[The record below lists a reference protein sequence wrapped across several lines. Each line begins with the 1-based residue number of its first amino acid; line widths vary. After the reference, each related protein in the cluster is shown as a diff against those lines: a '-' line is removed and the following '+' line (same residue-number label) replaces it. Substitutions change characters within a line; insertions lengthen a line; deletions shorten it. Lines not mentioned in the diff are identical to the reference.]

1 MAQIPSSGAKQL
13 LETDMELLSFVNLML
28 SRKITLLLLEM
39 KSLPSEA
46 MQSDILENNQTS
58 FIPENSSENTLEG
71 MFEAYK
77 EGNKPTMADAI
88 NHEQIDNEDV
98 ENIIDPNDN
107 SDFDN
112 NALLSYYESGDED
125 TSPDD
130 FHLNLDEDSI
140 QMMARELRAQR
151 FRQMADEEIIL
162 EVGQVFSTIDEFKS
176 VLKDFAI
183 QQGCVLHKEKNE
195 RARVTALCANKRCKW
210 RIHASLMVDK
220 ISFMIKTIK
229 GGAHT
234 CVPLIKNLET
244 TSKWVVE
251 KLFSVIKSNPGIS
264 SSSIAYV
271 LLSRFG
277 TATNRRRLYR
287 VKKRVL
293 KMCEGDYINSYALL
307 NDYANV
313 LLMTNNDA
321 TVKISQELVGNENK
335 FKRIFISFKAQQQG
349 FMKGCRGFIGLDGCH
364 LKTSFGG
371 ILISVVALDANNG
384 VFPLAVCLCEVESR
398 ESWTWFLELFKEHM
412 DIHNDMAISFMSD
425 RQKGLIHAL
434 QDVFPSSKTRYC
446 ARHVYANF
454 RKQHSA
460 EILREHFWKAAR
472 ATNKIDFDDAM
483 TAINKI
489 DENAYKWLVDNDP
502 STWSCH
508 HFDPFYKTDHV
519 TNNMSESWNS
529 YLNEY
534 RRKPILEL
542 LEFIRMK
549 LMKRMIRRREKCE
562 DWESN
567 IPPRVQKKIAKIA
580 KAARRVSIIKASKY
594 QFEVVEIMP
603 DMERHYIV
611 DLNKW
616 YCECGG
622 WQMSGLPC
630 KHAMAGILHSHG
642 EPSDYVDKSLTR
654 EAYLLTYSATINP
667 LPDRINWPKID
678 RPILKP
684 PVKKVQP
691 ERPKLNRRKEVN
703 EAKKKPFYKR
713 RFTVKCSICH
723 EMGHNKKKCPAN
735 KGKDVCSSST
745 NYQALAEREA
755 LPVGVGTNKAHQLI
769 GQQQLSTS
777 IKVKQSKVRSMQ
789 ASQAQINQVVAQAQP
804 EQAPG
809 IYGPQITIGQQ
820 QQPAYI
826 IVRQRRARQGH
837 DQGTGNNNNNGVIN
851 TEPVLKK
858 VRKESKDRL
867 NATQPSTSMP
877 DGFGDCM

>member
-1 MAQIPSSGAKQL
+1 MDQIHVKVHFDGKLIDLGEYEIECLSLVALINDVMEKVVNRHQLDDEKFIIMAQIPSSGANQL

-46 MQSDILENNQTS
+46 MQSDILENHETF
-58 FIPENSSENTLEG
+58 FIPENSFENTLER
-71 MFEAYK
+71 MFEVYE
-77 EGNKPTMADAI
+77 EGNKPTMVDAI
-88 NHEQIDNEDV
+88 HYEQVTKWTDEPLDNDDNEPLDNDDANNVDSINWTDDEIGEIVKIDNENV
-98 ENIIDPNDN
+98 ENIIDSSDN

-112 NALLSYYESGDED
+112 KTLLSDYESGDED

-130 FHLNLDEDSI
+130 FHLNLNEDSI
-140 QMMARELRAQR
+140 QMMARELRVQR
-151 FRQMADEEIIL
+151 FKQMADEEIIL
-162 EVGQVFSTIDEFKS
+162 EVGQVFSTVDEFRS

-183 QQGCVLHKEKNE
+183 QQGCVLHREKNE

-220 ISFMIKTIK
+220 ISLMIKTIK

-234 CVPLIKNLET
+234 CVPLIKNPET
-244 TSKWVVE
+244 TSKWVAE
-251 KLFSVIKSNPGIS
+251 KLFGVIKSNPGIS

-277 TATNRRRLYR
+277 TATNRRRLYKA
-287 VKKRVL
+287 KKRVL

-364 LKTSFGG
+364 LKTSSGG

-384 VFPLAVCLCEVESR
+384 VFPLAVCICEVESR

-434 QDVFPSSKTRYC
+434 QDVFPSCETRYC

-472 ATNKIDFDDAM
+472 ATNKTDFDDAM
-483 TAINKI
+483 TVINKI

-508 HFDPFYKTDHV
+508 HFNPFYKTDHV

-534 RRKPILEL
+534 RWKPILEL
-542 LEFIRMK
+542 LEFIRIK
-549 LMKRMIRRREKCE
+549 LMKRMIRRRDKCE

-580 KAARRVSIIKASKY
+580 KATRRVSIIKASKY

-622 WQMSGLPC
+622 
-630 KHAMAGILHSHG
+630 
-642 EPSDYVDKSLTR
+642 
-654 EAYLLTYSATINP
+654 
-667 LPDRINWPKID
+667 
-678 RPILKP
+678 
-684 PVKKVQP
+684 
-691 ERPKLNRRKEVN
+691 
-703 EAKKKPFYKR
+703 
-713 RFTVKCSICH
+713 
-723 EMGHNKKKCPAN
+723 
-735 KGKDVCSSST
+735 
-745 NYQALAEREA
+745 
-755 LPVGVGTNKAHQLI
+755 
-769 GQQQLSTS
+769 
-777 IKVKQSKVRSMQ
+777 
-789 ASQAQINQVVAQAQP
+789 
-804 EQAPG
+804 
-809 IYGPQITIGQQ
+809 
-820 QQPAYI
+820 
-826 IVRQRRARQGH
+826 
-837 DQGTGNNNNNGVIN
+837 
-851 TEPVLKK
+851 
-858 VRKESKDRL
+858 
-867 NATQPSTSMP
+867 
-877 DGFGDCM
+877 

>member
-1 MAQIPSSGAKQL
+1 
-13 LETDMELLSFVNLML
+13 MELLSFVNLML

-46 MQSDILENNQTS
+46 MQSDILENHQTS
-58 FIPENSSENTLEG
+58 FIPENSSKNTLKR
-71 MFEAYK
+71 MFEAYE

-88 NHEQIDNEDV
+88 HHEQVTKWTDEPLDDDDNEPLDNDNANSVDSINWTDDEIGEIVKIDNEDV
-98 ENIIDPNDN
+98 ENIIDSSDN

-112 NALLSYYESGDED
+112 KALLSDYESGDKD
-125 TSPDD
+125 TSLDD

-140 QMMARELRAQR
+140 QMMARELRAQM

-162 EVGQVFSTIDEFKS
+162 EVGQV
-176 VLKDFAI
+176 
-183 QQGCVLHKEKNE
+183 EKNE
-195 RARVTALCANKRCKW
+195 RARVTALCSNKRCKW

-234 CVPLIKNLET
+234 CVPLIKNPET
-244 TSKWVVE
+244 TSKWVAE
-251 KLFSVIKSNPGIS
+251 KLFGVIKSNPEIS
-264 SSSIAYV
+264 SSSIASV

-277 TATNRRRLYR
+277 TATNRRRLYTA
-287 VKKRVL
+287 KKRVL

-307 NDYANV
+307 NDYANI

-371 ILISVVALDANNG
+371 ILISAVALDANNG
-384 VFPLAVCLCEVESR
+384 VFPLAVCICEVESR
-398 ESWTWFLELFKEHM
+398 ESWTWFLELFKQHM

-425 RQKGLIHAL
+425 RQK
-434 QDVFPSSKTRYC
+434 
-446 ARHVYANF
+446 
-454 RKQHSA
+454 
-460 EILREHFWKAAR
+460 
-472 ATNKIDFDDAM
+472 
-483 TAINKI
+483 
-489 DENAYKWLVDNDP
+489 VDNDP

-519 TNNMSESWNS
+519 THKMSESWNS

-549 LMKRMIRRREKCE
+549 LMKRMIKRREKCE

-580 KAARRVSIIKASKY
+580 KAARRVSVIKASKY

-667 LPDRINWPKID
+667 LPDRTNWPKID

-691 ERPKLNRRKEVN
+691 GRPKLNRRKEVN
-703 EAKKKPFYKR
+703 EAKKKPFHKR

-723 EMGHNKKKCPAN
+723 EMGHNNKKCPA
-735 KGKDVCSSST
+735 
-745 NYQALAEREA
+745 Y
-755 LPVGVGTNKAHQLI
+755 
-769 GQQQLSTS
+769 
-777 IKVKQSKVRSMQ
+777 KV
-789 ASQAQINQVVAQAQP
+789 
-804 EQAPG
+804 
-809 IYGPQITIGQQ
+809 
-820 QQPAYI
+820 
-826 IVRQRRARQGH
+826 
-837 DQGTGNNNNNGVIN
+837 
-851 TEPVLKK
+851 
-858 VRKESKDRL
+858 
-867 NATQPSTSMP
+867 
-877 DGFGDCM
+877 

>member
-1 MAQIPSSGAKQL
+1 MDQIHVKVHFDGKLIDLGEYEIECLSLVALINYVMEKVVNRHRLDDEKFMIMAQIPSSGAKQL

-39 KSLPSEA
+39 KSLPLEA
-46 MQSDILENNQTS
+46 MQSDILENHQTS
-58 FIPENSSENTLEG
+58 FIPENSSENTLKR
-71 MFEAYK
+71 MFEAY
-77 EGNKPTMADAI
+77 EEDNKPTMADAI
-88 NHEQIDNEDV
+88 HHEQVTKWTDKPLDNDDNEPLDNDDANSVDSINWTDDEIGEIVKIDNEDV
-98 ENIIDPNDN
+98 QNIIDSSDN

-112 NALLSYYESGDED
+112 KALLSDYESGDED

-151 FRQMADEEIIL
+151 FKQMANEEIIL
-162 EVGQVFSTIDEFKS
+162 EVGQVFSTVDKFRS
-176 VLKDFAI
+176 VLKEFAI
-183 QQGCVLHKEKNE
+183 QQGCVLHMEKNE
-195 RARVTALCANKRCKW
+195 RARVTALYANKRCKW
-210 RIHASLMVDK
+210 RIHALLMVDK
-220 ISFMIKTIK
+220 ICFMIKTIK

-234 CVPLIKNLET
+234 CIPLIKNPET
-244 TSKWVVE
+244 TSKWVAE
-251 KLFSVIKSNPGIS
+251 KLFGVIKSNPRIS
-264 SSSIAYV
+264 SSSIASV
-271 LLSRFG
+271 LLNRFG

-287 VKKRVL
+287 AKKRVL
-293 KMCEGDYINSYALL
+293 KMCDGDYINSYALL

-321 TVKISQELVGNENK
+321 IVKINQELVGNENK

-384 VFPLAVCLCEVESR
+384 VFPLAVCICE
-398 ESWTWFLELFKEHM
+398 
-412 DIHNDMAISFMSD
+412 
-425 RQKGLIHAL
+425 KGLIHAF
-434 QDVFPSSKTRYC
+434 QYVFPSFETRYC

-472 ATNKIDFDDAM
+472 ATNKTDFDDAM

-534 RRKPILEL
+534 RRKPILE
-542 LEFIRMK
+542 
-549 LMKRMIRRREKCE
+549 
-562 DWESN
+562 
-567 IPPRVQKKIAKIA
+567 
-580 KAARRVSIIKASKY
+580 
-594 QFEVVEIMP
+594 
-603 DMERHYIV
+603 
-611 DLNKW
+611 
-616 YCECGG
+616 
-622 WQMSGLPC
+622 MSGLPC

-642 EPSDYVDKSLTR
+642 EPSDYVDKSLTK
-654 EAYLLTYSATINP
+654 EAYLLTYLATINP
-667 LPDRINWPKID
+667 LPDRTNWPKID

-684 PVKKVQP
+684 L
-691 ERPKLNRRKEVN
+691 E
-703 EAKKKPFYKR
+703 
-713 RFTVKCSICH
+713 
-723 EMGHNKKKCPAN
+723 
-735 KGKDVCSSST
+735 KDVCSSSA

-755 LPVGVGTNKAHQLI
+755 LPVGA
-769 GQQQLSTS
+769 
-777 IKVKQSKVRSMQ
+777 
-789 ASQAQINQVVAQAQP
+789 
-804 EQAPG
+804 G
-809 IYGPQITIGQQ
+809 IYGPQSTIGQ

-826 IVRQRRARQGH
+826 IVRQRRATQGH

-851 TEPVLKK
+851 TEPILKK

-867 NATQPSTSMP
+867 NATQPSASIP
-877 DGFGDCM
+877 DGFGGCM

>member
-1 MAQIPSSGAKQL
+1 MDQIHVKVHFDGKLIDLGEYEIDCLSLVALINDVMEKVVNRHRLDDEKFMIMAQIPSSGVKKL

-39 KSLPSEA
+39 KSLPLEA
-46 MQSDILENNQTS
+46 MQSDILESHQTS
-58 FIPENSSENTLEG
+58 FIPENSTENTLKR
-71 MFEAYK
+71 MFEAYE

-88 NHEQIDNEDV
+88 HHEQVTKWTDEPLENDDNEPLDNDDANSVDSINWTDDEIEEIVKIDNEDI
-98 ENIIDPNDN
+98 ENIIDSSDN

-112 NALLSYYESGDED
+112 KALLSDYESGDED

-140 QMMARELRAQR
+140 QMMAREFRAQR
-151 FRQMADEEIIL
+151 FRQTADEEIIL
-162 EVGQVFSTIDEFKS
+162 EVGQVFSIVDEFRS

-183 QQGCVLHKEKNE
+183 QQGCVLHREKNE

-234 CVPLIKNLET
+234 CIPLIKNPET
-244 TSKWVVE
+244 TSKWVTE
-251 KLFSVIKSNPGIS
+251 KLFGVIKSNPGIS
-264 SSSIAYV
+264 SSSIASV

-287 VKKRVL
+287 AKKRVL

-321 TVKISQELVGNENK
+321 IVKISQELVGKENK

-371 ILISVVALDANNG
+371 ILISAIALDANNG
-384 VFPLAVCLCEVESR
+384 VFPLAVCICEVESR

-434 QDVFPSSKTRYC
+434 QDVFPSSETRYC

-460 EILREHFWKAAR
+460 DILREHFWKAAR
-472 ATNKIDFDDAM
+472 ATNKTDFDDAM
-483 TAINKI
+483 TTINKI

-549 LMKRMIRRREKCE
+549 LMKRMIKRREKCE

-654 EAYLLTYSATINP
+654 EAYMLTYSATINP
-667 LPDRINWPKID
+667 LPDRTNWPKID

-684 PVKKVQP
+684 P
-691 ERPKLNRRKEVN
+691 E
-703 EAKKKPFYKR
+703 
-713 RFTVKCSICH
+713 
-723 EMGHNKKKCPAN
+723 
-735 KGKDVCSSST
+735 KDVCSSSV
-745 NYQALAEREA
+745 NYQALTKREA
-755 LPVGVGTNKAHQLI
+755 LPVGA
-769 GQQQLSTS
+769 
-777 IKVKQSKVRSMQ
+777 
-789 ASQAQINQVVAQAQP
+789 
-804 EQAPG
+804 G
-809 IYGPQITIGQQ
+809 IYGPQSTIGQQ

-837 DQGTGNNNNNGVIN
+837 DQGTDNNNNNGVIN

-867 NATQPSTSMP
+867 NATQPSASMP
-877 DGFGDCM
+877 DGFGGCM